1 MTGGMGLGDTAQS
14 VCGLNP
20 CGFFDYIYASDAC
33 LNYKLC
39 AFPNDPT
46 TILESQ
52 GLIAGGGT
60 LIGGTAGQ
68 AVTNLVQSTFTN
80 PDTGGLN
87 VTTLLVAFGVLYFL
101 VKR

>member
-1 MTGGMGLGDTAQS
+1 MGLGDTAYDS
-14 VCGLNP
+14 CGPNP
-20 CGFFDYIYASDAC
+20 CGFWDYIYASDAC

-52 GLIAGGGT
+52 GLIAGSGTILGGT
-60 LIGGTAGQ
+60 VGQ
-68 AVTNLVQSTFTN
+68 AATNLVQSTFTD
-80 PDTGGLN
+80 PYTGGIN